1 MSLNSE
7 RRRLNT
13 HIARTDRAI
22 SRTLLS
28 VPIPEV
34 SAEELRA
41 VEEETERFIAQ
52 LRRAILATSPRVRQG
67 VVSAA
72 ELGSE
77 ATIRLASEQLR
88 PAR

>member
-7 RRRLNT
+7 RRRLNS

-41 VEEETERFIAQ
+41 VEEETERFIAR
-52 LRRAILATSPRVRQG
+52 LRSAIRATSPRVRQS

-77 ATIRLASEQLR
+77 ATIRLASEQMAPR
-88 PAR
+88 T

>member
-7 RRRLNT
+7 RRRLNS

-52 LRRAILATSPRVRQG
+52 LRRAILATSPRVRQS

-72 ELGSE
+72 ELGGS
-77 ATIRLASEQLR
+77 ATIRLAAEQMAPR
-88 PAR
+88 T

>member
-7 RRRLNT
+7 RRRLNS
-13 HIARTDRAI
+13 HITRTDRVI

-41 VEEETERFIAQ
+41 VEEETERFIAR
-52 LRRAILATSPRVRQG
+52 LRSAIRATSPRVRQG

-77 ATIRLASEQLR
+77 ATIRLASEQMAPR
-88 PAR
+88 T

>member
-1 MSLNSE
+1 MSLKSE
-7 RRRLNT
+7 RRRLDT
-13 HIARTDRAI
+13 HIARTDRMI

-28 VPIPEV
+28 VPIPEL

-41 VEEETERFIAQ
+41 VEEETERFIAR
-52 LRRAILATSPRVRQG
+52 LRSAIRATSPRVRQG

-77 ATIRLASEQLR
+77 ATIRLASDQLR

>member
-7 RRRLNT
+7 RRRLNS

-28 VPIPEV
+28 VPTPELTDD
-34 SAEELRA
+34 ELRT
-41 VEEETERFIAQ
+41 VEEETERFIAR
-52 LRRAILATSPRVRQG
+52 LRSAIRATVPRVRQG

-77 ATIRLASEQLR
+77 ATIRLASDQLR
-88 PAR
+88 R

>member
-41 VEEETERFIAQ
+41 VEEETERFIAR
-52 LRRAILATSPRVRQG
+52 LRSAIRATSPRVRQS

-88 PAR
+88 R

>member
-1 MSLNSE
+1 MSLKSE
-7 RRRLNT
+7 RRRLNS

-34 SAEELRA
+34 SAEELRDA
-41 VEEETERFIAQ
+41 EADAEKFIAQ

>member
-1 MSLNSE
+1 M
-7 RRRLNT
+7 
-13 HIARTDRAI
+13 
-22 SRTLLS
+22 LLS
-28 VPIPEV
+28 VSVQTSEDPRD
-34 SAEELRA
+34 AEADAEK
-41 VEEETERFIAQ
+41 FIAQ

>member
-7 RRRLNT
+7 RRRLDS

-28 VPIPEV
+28 VPIPELTDD
-34 SAEELRA
+34 ELRTA
-41 VEEETERFIAQ
+41 EEETERFIAR
-52 LRRAILATSPRVRQG
+52 LRSAILATSPRVNQG
-67 VVSAA
+67 VASAA

-88 PAR
+88 R

>member
-7 RRRLNT
+7 RRRLDTN
-13 HIARTDRAI
+13 IARTDRAI

-28 VPIPEV
+28 VQTSEDPRD
-34 SAEELRA
+34 AEA
-41 VEEETERFIAQ
+41 DAERFIAQ

-77 ATIRLASEQLR
+77 ATIRLASDQLR

>member
-7 RRRLNT
+7 RRRLDT

-34 SAEELRA
+34 SAEDPRDAEA
-41 VEEETERFIAQ
+41 DAEKFIAQ
-52 LRRAILATSPRVRQG
+52 LRRVILATVPRVRQG

>member
-7 RRRLNT
+7 RRRLNS
-13 HIARTDRAI
+13 HIARTDRVI

-41 VEEETERFIAQ
+41 VEEETERFIAR
-52 LRRAILATSPRVRQG
+52 LRSAIRATSPRVRQG

-77 ATIRLASEQLR
+77 ATIRLASEQMAPR
-88 PAR
+88 T

>member
-7 RRRLNT
+7 RRRLDT
-13 HIARTDRAI
+13 HIARTDRVI

-41 VEEETERFIAQ
+41 VEEETERFIAR
-52 LRRAILATSPRVRQG
+52 LRSAIRATSPRVRQG

>member
-7 RRRLNT
+7 RRRLDT

-28 VPIPEV
+28 VSVQTSEDPRD
-34 SAEELRA
+34 AEA
-41 VEEETERFIAQ
+41 DAERFIAR
-52 LRRAILATSPRVRQG
+52 LRSAIGATVPRVNQG

-77 ATIRLASEQLR
+77 ATIRLASDQLR

>member
-7 RRRLNT
+7 RRRLDT

-22 SRTLLS
+22 SRTLMS

-34 SAEELRA
+34 SAEELRT
-41 VEEETERFIAQ
+41 VEEETERFIAR
-52 LRRAILATSPRVRQG
+52 LRSAILATSPRVRQG

-77 ATIRLASEQLR
+77 ATIRLASDQLR
-88 PAR
+88 R

>member
-7 RRRLNT
+7 RRRLDS

-22 SRTLLS
+22 SRTLMS
-28 VPIPEV
+28 VNIQTSEDPE
-34 SAEELRA
+34 ADA
-41 VEEETERFIAQ
+41 ERFIAQ
-52 LRRAILATSPRVRQG
+52 LRSAILATSPRVRQG
-67 VVSAA
+67 VASAA

-88 PAR
+88 R

>member
-7 RRRLNT
+7 RRRLDMR
-13 HIARTDRAI
+13 IARTDRMI

-28 VPIPEV
+28 VPIPELTDD
-34 SAEELRA
+34 ELRT
-41 VEEETERFIAQ
+41 VEEETEHFIAQ

>member
-7 RRRLNT
+7 RRRLNS

-22 SRTLLS
+22 SRMLLS
-28 VPIPEV
+28 VSVQTSEDPE
-34 SAEELRA
+34 ADA
-41 VEEETERFIAQ
+41 ERFIAQ
-52 LRRAILATSPRVRQG
+52 LRSAILATSPRVRQG

-77 ATIRLASEQLR
+77 ATIRLASDQLR

>member
-1 MSLNSE
+1 MSLKSE
-7 RRRLNT
+7 RRRLDM
-13 HIARTDRAI
+13 HIARTDRVI

-41 VEEETERFIAQ
+41 VEEETERFIAR
-52 LRRAILATSPRVRQG
+52 LRSAIRATSPRVRQS

-72 ELGSE
+72 ELGGS
-77 ATIRLASEQLR
+77 ATIRLAAEQLR
-88 PAR
+88 R

>member
-1 MSLNSE
+1 MSLKSE
-7 RRRLNT
+7 RRRLDT

-41 VEEETERFIAQ
+41 VEEETERFIAR
-52 LRRAILATSPRVRQG
+52 LRSAIRATVPRVRQG

>member
-7 RRRLNT
+7 RRRLDT

-22 SRTLLS
+22 SRTLMS
-28 VPIPEV
+28 VNIQTSEDPE
-34 SAEELRA
+34 ADA
-41 VEEETERFIAQ
+41 ERFIAQ

-67 VVSAA
+67 VASAA

-88 PAR
+88 R

>member
-1 MSLNSE
+1 MSLNYE
-7 RRRLNT
+7 RRRIDS

-41 VEEETERFIAQ
+41 VEEETERFIAR
-52 LRRAILATSPRVRQG
+52 LRSAIRATVPRVRQG

>member
-1 MSLNSE
+1 MSLKSE
-7 RRRLNT
+7 RRRLDT

-41 VEEETERFIAQ
+41 VEEETERFIAR
-52 LRRAILATSPRVRQG
+52 LRSAIGATVPRVRQG

-77 ATIRLASEQLR
+77 ATIRLASDQLR

>member
-7 RRRLNT
+7 RRRLDT

-22 SRTLLS
+22 SRTLMS
-28 VPIPEV
+28 V
-34 SAEELRA
+34 SAQTSEDPRDAEA
-41 VEEETERFIAQ
+41 DAERFIAQ

-72 ELGSE
+72 ELGGS
-77 ATIRLASEQLR
+77 ATIRLAAEQMAPR
-88 PAR
+88 T

>member
-7 RRRLNT
+7 RRRLDT

-22 SRTLLS
+22 SRTLMS
-28 VPIPEV
+28 VNIQTSEDPE
-34 SAEELRA
+34 ADA
-41 VEEETERFIAQ
+41 ERFIAQ
-52 LRRAILATSPRVRQG
+52 LRRAILATVPRVRQG
-67 VVSAA
+67 VASAA

-77 ATIRLASEQLR
+77 ATIRLASDQLR

>member
-7 RRRLNT
+7 RRRLNS

-28 VPIPEV
+28 VTIPELD
-34 SAEELRA
+34 SKDLHQ
-41 VEEETERFIAQ
+41 VESETERFIAQ

>member
-1 MSLNSE
+1 MSLKSE
-7 RRRLNT
+7 RRRLDT
-13 HIARTDRAI
+13 HIARTDRVI

-77 ATIRLASEQLR
+77 ATIRLASDQLR

>member
-7 RRRLNT
+7 RRRLDT
-13 HIARTDRAI
+13 HIARTDRVI

-28 VPIPEV
+28 VPIPELTDD
-34 SAEELRA
+34 ELRA

-52 LRRAILATSPRVRQG
+52 LRRAIRATSPRVRQG
-67 VVSAA
+67 VISAA

-77 ATIRLASEQLR
+77 ATIRLAAEQMAPR
-88 PAR
+88 T

>member
-7 RRRLNT
+7 RRRLNS

-22 SRTLLS
+22 SRTLLR
-28 VPIPEV
+28 VPIPEL
-34 SAEELRA
+34 ADDELRT

>member
-7 RRRLNT
+7 RRRLNS

-34 SAEELRA
+34 SAEELRT
-41 VEEETERFIAQ
+41 VEEETERFIAR
-52 LRRAILATSPRVRQG
+52 LRSAIRATGPRVNQG
-67 VVSAA
+67 VASAA
-72 ELGSE
+72 EIGSE
-77 ATIRLASEQLR
+77 AAIRLASEQLR
-88 PAR
+88 R

>member
-1 MSLNSE
+1 MSVTSE
-7 RRRLNT
+7 RRRLDS

-22 SRTLLS
+22 SRTLMS
-28 VPIPEV
+28 VNIQTSEDPEAD
-34 SAEELRA
+34 AEK
-41 VEEETERFIAQ
+41 FIAQ

>member
-1 MSLNSE
+1 MSLKSE
-7 RRRLNT
+7 RRRLDT

-22 SRTLLS
+22 SRTLMS

-41 VEEETERFIAQ
+41 VEEETERFIAR
-52 LRRAILATSPRVRQG
+52 LRSAIRATSPRVHQS

-72 ELGSE
+72 ELGGS
-77 ATIRLASEQLR
+77 ATIRLATEQLR
-88 PAR
+88 R